1 MVITPVGQQVFSLED
16 YMQNPPD
23 RMEWVD
29 GKLVEKNGMTFR
41 HSVTQSRIDYQWRSY
56 KISSG
61 KGGEVLTEA
70 PCRTN
75 KQGRR
80 PDIAYIT
87 RELLEQYGEFD
98 VLPVSFPLIAE
109 VASPTDLVEDFFAKA
124 TEYLESGCQEVWL
137 VLPENQWI
145 FVVTQT
151 QRLWFGKGEVVRT
164 QEVLQGFSVAV
175 DELLD

>member
-1 MVITPVGQQVFSLED
+1 
-16 YMQNPPD
+16 
-23 RMEWVD
+23 
-29 GKLVEKNGMTFR
+29 MTFR